1 MATKRAATVSAHRRK
16 AADTN
21 GPGPDPATFPAEA
34 MLPPDVL
41 CYGPDVPDERTFRL
55 LGSLGSLEG
64 RRVLELGCGSGHNAV
79 TLARQGAKVITID
92 PSWGRLDRVRD
103 AAEQAEVKV
112 ELHQGDPA
120 EVAFVR
126 AETIDAAISVYA
138 LATVADL
145 DRVFRQVHRVLR
157 REAPLIF
164 SLPHPAFTMVDP
176 TGPDPLALSG
186 SYFDRSPRPW
196 TTDDA
201 SGNEYPR
208 NVGELL
214 TSLLRANFRID
225 TVLEPQPVED
235 AVRSKYWTPAM
246 DRMPSTLIIRARK
259 EGL

>member
-1 MATKRAATVSAHRRK
+1 MATKRAASTSARSK
-16 AADTN
+16 TY
-21 GPGPDPATFPAEA
+21 GPGPDPSTFPAEA
-34 MLPPDVL
+34 TLPPDVVA
-41 CYGPDVPDERTFRL
+41 YGPDIPDERTFRL
-55 LGSLGSLEG
+55 LGSLGLLEG
-64 RRVLELGCGSGHNAV
+64 KRVLELGCGSGHNAV
-79 TLARQGAKVITID
+79 TLAKLGAKVITID
-92 PSWGRLDRVRD
+92 PSWGRLERVRD
-103 AAEQAEVKV
+103 AAEAAEVKV

-126 AETIDAAISVYA
+126 AETIDAALSVFT

-164 SLPHPAFTMVDP
+164 SLPHPAFAMVDP
-176 TGPDPLALSG
+176 AGSDLLKLTR
-186 SYFDRSPRPW
+186 SYFDREARPW

-201 SGNEYPR
+201 AGNEYVR

-225 TVLEPQPVED
+225 TVLEPRPLTD
-235 AVRSKYWTPAM
+235 ATRSRYWTPAM
-246 DRMPSTLIIRARK
+246 ELMPATIIIRARK

>member
-1 MATKRAATVSAHRRK
+1 MASKPVATASAHRRK

-21 GPGPDPATFPAEA
+21 GPGPDPATFPSEA

-41 CYGPDVPDERTFRL
+41 CYGPDIPDERTFRL
-55 LGSLGSLEG
+55 LGSPGGLEG

-79 TLARQGAKVITID
+79 TLARLGTKVIAID

-138 LATVADL
+138 LATVPDL

-157 REAPLIF
+157 PQAPLIF
-164 SLPHPAFTMVDP
+164 SLPHPAFCLVNP
-176 TGPDPLALSG
+176 GGPDPMALAG
-186 SYFDRSPRPW
+186 SYFTREPRPW
-196 TTDDA
+196 TTDDS
-201 SGNEYPR
+201 SGSEYRR

-225 TVLEPQPVED
+225 TVLEPAPVAD
-235 AVRSKYWTPAM
+235 AVRSRYWTPAM
-246 DRMPSTLIIRARK
+246 DVIPSTLIIRARK
-259 EGL
+259 QGL

>member
-1 MATKRAATVSAHRRK
+1 MASKRVATASAPRRK

-41 CYGPDVPDERTFRL
+41 CYGPDIPDERTFRL
-55 LGSLGSLEG
+55 LGTPGGLEG

-79 TLARQGAKVITID
+79 TLARLGAKVITID
-92 PSWGRLDRVRD
+92 PSWGRLERVRD
-103 AAEQAEVKV
+103 AAERAEVRV

-120 EVAFVR
+120 AVAFVR
-126 AETIDAAISVYA
+126 AETIDAAISVYT
-138 LATVADL
+138 LATVTDL

-164 SLPHPAFTMVDP
+164 SLPHPAFAMVDP
-176 TGPDPLALSG
+176 TGADPMALSG
-186 SYFDRSPRPW
+186 SYFDHEPRPW
-196 TTDDA
+196 ATDDA
-201 SGNEYPR
+201 SGNEYRR

-214 TSLLRANFRID
+214 TSLLRANFRIE
-225 TVLEPQPVED
+225 TVLEPRPVAD

-246 DRMPSTLIIRARK
+246 DVMPSTLIIRARK